1 MCSVEELAARE
12 HTVTW
17 RIPDRLALQ
26 GAVVDGE
33 GPNRASNPDN
43 RMAYFARVLVT
54 PLKGLDVGGAF
65 EGYSDSTGADIQGV
79 YRAAR
84 WTARAEYIR
93 EHNRRSG
100 VHTIGWYGLA
110 TYQPMLNRFQ
120 LVGRVERFD
129 PSDQVT
135 TDRSTG
141 YLLGLQWFFGGDNL
155 KMIADYEVFREQ
167 SAQLK
172 NNRGV
177 VQMQARW

>member
-1 MCSVEELAARE
+1 M
-12 HTVTW
+12 
-17 RIPDRLALQ
+17 
-26 GAVVDGE
+26 
-33 GPNRASNPDN
+33 
-43 RMAYFARVLVT
+43 
-54 PLKGLDVGGAF
+54 
-65 EGYSDSTGADIQGV
+65 
-79 YRAAR
+79 
-84 WTARAEYIR
+84 
-93 EHNRRSG
+93 
-100 VHTIGWYGLA
+100 
-110 TYQPMLNRFQ
+110 
-120 LVGRVERFD
+120 GRVEQFD